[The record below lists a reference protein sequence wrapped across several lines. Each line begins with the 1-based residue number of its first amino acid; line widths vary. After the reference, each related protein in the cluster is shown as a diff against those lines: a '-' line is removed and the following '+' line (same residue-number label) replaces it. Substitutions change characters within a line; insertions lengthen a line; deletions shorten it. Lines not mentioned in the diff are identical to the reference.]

1 MIIGSGRKLAFLQKY
16 AKKQKENQYEET
28 RDIEEQWQ
36 YWSSKLTSEFVEL
49 ARETK
54 FVRYSCPGRPWLW
67 PAYIVYHL
75 I

>member
-16 AKKQKENQYEET
+16 AKKQKEDQYEET
-28 RDIEEQWQ
+28 IEEQ

-54 FVRYSCPGRPWLW
+54 FVRYSCPGRGCGQH
-67 PAYIVYHL
+67 I
-75 I
+75 